1 MKQSRTWLLALL
13 SALTLMATST
23 LAVAEESSDHF
34 SGSVEIGATVVDVKD
49 NPARAQEYTGYRSD
63 DGVNVAPKLELE
75 YLSDNLRFL
84 IDSETKGHR
93 DQTHGYEIDFKR
105 MLRVDGSYEAFEH
118 WKDHETLDQMGAT
131 ARDDVGGSQ
140 PSVTTDKIM
149 AELAET
155 GYDIT
160 IFPGGG
166 VGGGTLPADYNP
178 KEAYEQE
185 VSNDYIVTRREI
197 KSDASLTLPMLP
209 NITFH
214 AGMRMETREGLEQ
227 AIATTKCD
235 SCHVTA
241 VGKNIDERTE
251 EYTLG
256 ATGKFG
262 LLTVD
267 YEYLTRNFAE
277 DSAAPTK
284 YYELPQNGTAYNL
297 LYADGDYAFARTPD
311 SQKDSHALKARVDLS
326 GDTVISSSY
335 VKSDIESSKAETETE
350 YDLLG
355 SSKLESEYESFGAK
369 LSTKFGKNLRLSLR
383 GQLYQIDVKANEI
396 YYPGREKQA
405 DGGLVPDANVLPFD
419 TTDAWHSAEARDV
432 AEFGVD
438 AVYRLSKATTL
449 RLGYEYEEVER
460 DEEELGETTT
470 HTVKAAVKTR
480 FNKAFSGRASYEY
493 QNIDEPFAGAHVGIA
508 QGDGIEDPLG
518 SGLWYYNTADFTGV
532 TTFTPTPTGFTA
544 PATWYWNAVY
554 PNRQLESTSL
564 PEDVHE
570 AKVNVT
576 WAARHNLAAN
586 AFARV
591 RYQENDRVSYEQT
604 TYVPGVSLWYAP
616 NGKMNLTLAYTFNKQ
631 ETENK
636 MCVGWYHG

>member
-105 MLRVDGSYEAFEH
+105 MLRVDGSYESFEH
-118 WKDHETLDQMGAT
+118 WKDHETLDQFGAT

-140 PSVTTDKIM
+140 PSTTTDKIM
-149 AELAET
+149 AELAELPT
-155 GYDIT
+155 PVT
-160 IFPGGG
+160 A
-166 VGGGTLPADYNP
+166 VGGGTLNYDPRQ
-178 KEAYEQE
+178 AYEQE
-185 VSNDYIVTRREI
+185 ISNDYIVTRREI
-197 KSDASLTLPMLP
+197 KNEASLTLPMLP

-284 YYELPQNGTAYNL
+284 YYEDAGNPTAYNL
-297 LYADGDYAFARTPD
+297 LYENGDYAFARTPD

-326 GDTVISSSY
+326 GDTIISSSY

-383 GQLYQIDVKANEI
+383 GQLYQIDVKNNEI
-396 YYPGREKQA
+396 YYPGRERVA

-480 FNKAFSGRASYEY
+480 FNKSFSGRASYEY
-493 QNIDEPFAGAHVGIA
+493 QTIDEPFAGAHVGIA
-508 QGDGIEDPLG
+508 QGDLAGGAIQDPLG
-518 SGLWYYNTADFTGV
+518 SGLWYYNTADFT
-532 TTFTPTPTGFTA
+532 TA
-544 PATWYWNAVY
+544 ITVPTWYWNSVY

-591 RYQENDRVSYEQT
+591 RYQENDRVNYEQT